1 MKKIFKGM
9 ENGPEAIDSNFNE
22 LADPKRDVTVND
34 LKVNGNI
41 SLSNQ
46 KVITNQF
53 MMGNMQVTATRILNE
68 VVLYFSGTLPGSDW
82 NTDGDNPIPFG
93 FRPVTPFIT
102 DLSDNNGYAKV
113 GFNPDGTM
121 YRRGSNNFGGDVQ
134 HAINY
139 PTNDSWPE

>member
-1 MKKIFKGM
+1 MEKIFKGM
-9 ENGPEAIDSNFNE
+9 DNGPDAINGNFNE
-22 LADPKRDVTVND
+22 LSDPNRDVIVND

-41 SLSNQ
+41 SLSTQ

-68 VVLYFSGTLPGSDW
+68 VVLYFQGTLPGSDW
-82 NTDGDNPIPFG
+82 NADGVNPIPLG
-93 FRPVTPFIT
+93 YRPIAPFIT

-113 GFNPDGTM
+113 GFNQDGTI

-134 HAINY
+134 HAITF